1 MTPQAGSSATLQRLR
16 LLLPAMALLLAAC
29 AGTPQADRVLASF
42 SAGQNQIAIPAQ
54 VELENVPFFPQEAYF
69 CGPAALAMV
78 LAWGGVETTQDEIA
92 EIIYTPGR
100 QGTLRSD
107 VLGGARRHGRVAV
120 TVNTL
125 EDLLR
130 EVAAGH
136 PVIVFQNLG
145 LDWYQQWHF
154 AVVIGYDLD
163 SGDLILHSGFKERKV
178 TPLSVF
184 ENTWR
189 RGDFWALVVLPPDR
203 LPVTAEEHEV
213 LSAAAA
219 IERVGE
225 QEAALSVYVNMARRW
240 PDSPGA
246 RFGRG
251 NVLYAKGD
259 LRGAAAAFRDASRV
273 APKMGATWNNLA
285 VVLSELGR
293 RDEAISAARTAIQ
306 TGTGDVGEFRRTLA
320 EIEGQ
325 KT

>member
-1 MTPQAGSSATLQRLR
+1 M
-16 LLLPAMALLLAAC
+16 
-29 AGTPQADRVLASF
+29 
-42 SAGQNQIAIPAQ
+42 
-54 VELENVPFFPQEAYF
+54 
-69 CGPAALAMV
+69 
-78 LAWGGVETTQDEIA
+78 
-92 EIIYTPGR
+92 
-100 QGTLRSD
+100 
-107 VLGGARRHGRVAV
+107 
-120 TVNTL
+120 
-125 EDLLR
+125 
-130 EVAAGH
+130 
-136 PVIVFQNLG
+136 
-145 LDWYQQWHF
+145 
-154 AVVIGYDLD
+154 
-163 SGDLILHSGFKERKV
+163 
-178 TPLSVF
+178 
-184 ENTWR
+184 
-189 RGDFWALVVLPPDR
+189 
-203 LPVTAEEHEV
+203 

-246 RFGRG
+246 ASGRG
-251 NVLYAKGD
+251 NFLYAKGD